1 MGIFDFLGDISSKR
15 SKELGLGGLQSLL
28 GTRGAAQAGAIGDE
42 MIGITNKDSLPGYFN
57 EQTREYVPWYVDL
70 FDGGGLNAAG
80 GQAEQEAAQS
90 GAMGITP
97 GGAPIQSPGLLA
109 NNQLSDME
117 MANRNRAAQM
127 APGLGSQL
135 SDMEMANRNRV
146 SQVAPGLGSQLS
158 DMEMANRNRA
168 SQMTP
173 GLGSQLSDM
182 EMANRNR
189 ASQMTPGLGSQLSDM
204 EMANRNLA
212 SQQAI
217 PASGGNMAINTPAAQ
232 GRDQMIADQIDLQQL
247 NEMQAHPL
255 YQNFAQ
261 SPFGEGDKKY
271 YPAEFFK
278 YLQTQQSAM
287 PQANPLQNNAEYQ
300 EFLRLFSNNA
310 GNDFLAGL
318 GPEFAQRLEDPEF
331 IQRVFEDYMRSRA
344 N

>member
-28 GTRGAAQAGAIGDE
+28 GTRGVAQSGAIGDE

-80 GQAEQEAAQS
+80 TMAEQDAAQS
-90 GAMGITP
+90 MAAKAMP
-97 GGAPIQSPGLLA
+97 GGAPMAQPGLLA

-117 MANRNRAAQM
+117 RANRSRAAQM
-127 APGLGSQL
+127 TPSLGSQF
-135 SDMEMANRNRV
+135 
-146 SQVAPGLGSQLS
+146 S

-173 GLGSQLSDM
+173 SLGSQLSDM
-182 EMANRNR
+182 EMANRSR
-189 ASQMTPGLGSQLSDM
+189 VGIDP
-204 EMANRNLA
+204 RNLGGSEGYGPMGQA
-212 SQQAI
+212 RAFSTGMTGIPGYTLPPSPQAI

-232 GRDQMIADQIDLQQL
+232 NRDQIIANQIDLQQL

-255 YQNFAQ
+255 YQNFTQ

-271 YPAEFFK
+271 YPVEFFK
-278 YLQTQQSAM
+278 YLQAT
-287 PQANPLQNNAEYQ
+287 
-300 EFLRLFSNNA
+300 
-310 GNDFLAGL
+310 GG
-318 GPEFAQRLEDPEF
+318 
-331 IQRVFEDYMRSRA
+331 
-344 N
+344 